1 MLVKQFVK
9 TQYLEASISML
20 LTAIQI
26 KKDVWIFLY
35 EIQYVRCGGLV
46 VSVPATRSD
55 RPGSESRPGASPQ
68 SGLRGGRLLCEY
80 CTNKL

>member
-20 LTAIQI
+20 LTVIQI

-46 VSVPATRSD
+46 VSIPATRSD
-55 RPGSESRPGASPQ
+55 RPGFASRPGASPQ
-68 SGLRGGRLLCEY
+68 SGLWGGRSLGEY
-80 CTNKL
+80 YKNKL